1 MLQFCPLTAKIA
13 PLLNRFFEKSVHF
26 KNNLCFL
33 FFNDVGRLPIVASF
47 LPFDGEFLNFRRI
60 FANGGI
66 FRDVTGIFQ
75 IGGGVANK

>member
-1 MLQFCPLTAKIA
+1 MSGLRSGVADSTIVGEKHHTIRITTLCEQEDHTAKIA

-47 LPFDGEFLNFRRI
+47 
-60 FANGGI
+60 FA
-66 FRDVTGIFQ
+66 F
-75 IGGGVANK
+75 